1 MNSARLARFTA
12 LSLKILGG
20 VLILSALVDYI
31 LAAFPLMPLE
41 DAWQIG
47 FTTQL
52 VDRGL
57 TPMIG
62 IVALLLSIWVEVSAG
77 KAKKIK
83 PAVTDVRFLSLI
95 LSLVL
100 GVIFFLL
107 VPLHLDNLQEIRDQ
121 AISQIEQQTQQQEQQ
136 VQTQFNQLQALA
148 QSPEAKQQLDEQIRA
163 IDEAIASGQVPA
175 EQLGVI
181 EAQKQEL
188 LNYQRFAND
197 PESLNARLEELRS
210 EVEQRRDEQQKQ
222 AENRVLKEAFQI
234 GIRSLLLG
242 IGYVLLGWVG
252 VQHTLGDRPREDDAP
267 APDYAIPTESSS
279 EAVPPA
285 ESETSI
291 SPEEDE

>member
-1 MNSARLARFTA
+1 MNSTRLARFTA

-20 VLILSALVDYI
+20 VLIISALVDYT

-47 FTTQL
+47 FTSQL

-62 IVALLLSIWVEVSAG
+62 IVALLLSVWVESSAG
-77 KAKKIK
+77 KGKMIK
-83 PAVTDVRFLSLI
+83 PAFTDVRFLSLI

-121 AISQIEQQTQQQEQQ
+121 AISQIEEQTQQQEQQ
-136 VQTQFNQLQALA
+136 VQAQFSQLQALS
-148 QSPEAKQQLDEQIRA
+148 QSTEAKQQLDEQIRA
-163 IDEAIASGQVPA
+163 IDEAIAAGQVPA
-175 EQLGVI
+175 EQLGAV
-181 EAQKQEL
+181 EAQRQEL

-197 PESLNARLEELRS
+197 PNALNARLEELRG
-210 EVEQRRDEQQKQ
+210 EVEKRRNEQQQQ
-222 AENRVLKEAFQI
+222 AENRVLKEALQI

-242 IGYVLLGWVG
+242 VGYVLLGWLG
-252 VQHTLGDRPREDDAP
+252 VQASLGSSSRDVEPREADYTKVAEAQPQTNANDLDNQAN
-267 APDYAIPTESSS
+267 PDGEK
-279 EAVPPA
+279 
-285 ESETSI
+285 
-291 SPEEDE
+291 

>member
-1 MNSARLARFTA
+1 MNSTRLARFTA

-20 VLILSALVDYI
+20 VLIISALVDYA

-41 DAWQIG
+41 DAWQIS
-47 FTTQL
+47 FTSQL

-62 IVALLLSIWVEVSAG
+62 IVALLLSVWVESSTG
-77 KAKKIK
+77 KGKTIK
-83 PAVTDVRFLSLI
+83 PAFSDIRFLSLI

-121 AISQIEQQTQQQEQQ
+121 AISQIEEQTQQQEQQ
-136 VQTQFNQLQALA
+136 VQAQFGQLQALS

-175 EQLGVI
+175 DQLGAV
-181 EAQKQEL
+181 EAQRQEL

-197 PESLNARLEELRS
+197 PNALNARLEELRD
-210 EVEQRRDEQQKQ
+210 EVEKRRDEQQQQ
-222 AENRVLKEAFQI
+222 AENRVLKEALQI
-234 GIRSLLLG
+234 GLRSLLLG
-242 IGYVLLGWVG
+242 VGYILLGWVG
-252 VQHTLGDRPREDDAP
+252 VQASLAGSSRNVERRELDYDMTPEAQPTHALGETEPP
-267 APDYAIPTESSS
+267 TSPD
-279 EAVPPA
+279 
-285 ESETSI
+285 
-291 SPEEDE
+291 EEG